1 MTASPPPSTGK
12 PTPSPPQSPGTRRGF
27 LVEAWKLG
35 GLEAWLSR
43 WGSAPHPRSPPSPA
57 GALRGRGRFG
67 ASRLHALFSVLRS
80 PGRPCRP
87 SPFPKAWRA
96 KPAMPY
102 RPPGPDVR
110 LARTHGPPPPRLSFV
125 SFVSFV
131 ISKTIWQFCVRQHA
145 KICTNL
151 RDLRFPFWQSFVCLR
166 GPSCSS
172 CQPRRAPLPHPSQ
185 RPHLCGK
192 HAAPLKNTLQ
202 KGLYLLS

>member
-1 MTASPPPSTGK
+1 MFLAGLR
-12 PTPSPPQSPGTRRGF
+12 PTPLLSSVARRG
-27 LVEAWKLG
+27 APWPWKV
-35 GLEAWLSR
+35 WR
-43 WGSAPHPRSPPSPA
+43 FAPARSVFC
-57 GALRGRGRFG
+57 GRGRFG
-67 ASRLHALFSVLRS
+67 PPGLHAPFSGAAL
-80 PGRPCRP
+80 
-87 SPFPKAWRA
+87 
-96 KPAMPY
+96 
-102 RPPGPDVR
+102 PPLPLPQSMACEARHALQAPRPDVR

>member
-27 LVEAWKLG
+27 LVEAWRLG
-35 GLEAWLSR
+35 GLAFSVGLRPTSPLSSVARRGAPWPWKVWPFGPARSVFCSPFSGAALPPLPLPQSMACEAR
-43 WGSAPHPRSPPSPA
+43 
-57 GALRGRGRFG
+57 
-67 ASRLHALFSVLRS
+67 HALQ
-80 PGRPCRP
+80 
-87 SPFPKAWRA
+87 A
-96 KPAMPY
+96 
-102 RPPGPDVR
+102 PGPCV
-110 LARTHGPPPPRLSFV
+110 RLSFV

>member
-1 MTASPPPSTGK
+1 MGANRFGLHRSLCGFAADRDRRPPFRALSVSQESH
-12 PTPSPPQSPGTRRGF
+12 PSPRRAFCSPWP
-27 LVEAWKLG
+27 WKVC
-35 GLEAWLSR
+35 R
-43 WGSAPHPRSPPSPA
+43 FAPAR
-57 GALRGRGRFG
+57 
-67 ASRLHALFSVLRS
+67 SVLRS

-102 RPPGPDVR
+102 RPPGR
-110 LARTHGPPPPRLSFV
+110 TCALRARTARPSVVL
-125 SFVSFV
+125 
-131 ISKTIWQFCVRQHA
+131 CVLCDPLRPLWM
-145 KICTNL
+145 KIH
-151 RDLRFPFWQSFVCLR
+151 WQSFVYLR

-202 KGLYLLS
+202 KGLYLIS